1 MPNNKNVYS
10 VVQVVC
16 FTFLLNGLALSVPA
30 IAEESL
36 AIEEIIV
43 TARKKEESVQDVPI
57 SMTALSKELQD
68 STIRDLA
75 DIEGYAPNV
84 VFNDGANGGGGRG
97 TRVII
102 RGIAG
107 SAIGEKS
114 FDNPIAVSLDGI
126 FFNSD
131 SGRIVQNFDV
141 ERVEVLRGPQGTLFG
156 RNTVGGVINVVRT
169 RPTGELGGK
178 VRVTAG
184 RYGQEEIRALVNFPI
199 VDTLAAKVYY
209 NNVQADG
216 PLDRTFD
223 GGHAPRTDYDN
234 YGIQLLWE
242 PNDRFDALL
251 SFDRYNNA
259 SDGGA
264 PTNWNNSGGLI
275 SGIAFTFPCLI
286 FGDCAGDSKVR
297 GDVGDSVD
305 ANQRNEGDYR
315 NDVISL
321 TMSYEINENLT
332 LISTTGNHDTP
343 YEDTIAEL
351 DGSALDFIF
360 IDNRNTYEQ
369 FSTELRLEGAY
380 ERFDFV
386 VGAYYLDSQYDQ
398 DWATVGSFWSIV
410 IPPAA
415 GDLAN
420 SAADTAICASNMV
433 PGNDTLW
440 CDPAFAPGGSQFG
453 NALGA
458 GFDQR
463 LFQTQKTESV
473 ALFGQIDYEVTDKLI
488 LTGGIRWTNDEK
500 DFIGYQAYQGSA
512 ARRYPFNF
520 NIPSIALNNDWS
532 ETTMKVGFA
541 YHYTPDVMFFGSFA
555 EGFKSGGFYGV
566 NQNIRDFDRNQY
578 EPETA
583 ESLEIGIK
591 SQWMDNRLQ
600 VNANAFL
607 NDFKD
612 KQDSNVVR
620 DEDTNTVAT
629 VWENQ
634 SSVQYY
640 GVEVE
645 TRFVATQH
653 LSLFATVGWLDA
665 EYDDFFSLGGIP
677 ADDPCNL
684 NNSCVP
690 IDSTGFNPKYAPEWT
705 FGLGGTYTVQVGP
718 GDLSFHMKYNYVDEQ
733 DTDTFNDDGTAIPDI
748 EFLSAQVAY
757 EVNQFRIAA
766 FGENLL
772 DEQFENIACLSVLFC
787 TGGIQL
793 GATYGVEVEMRF
805 GN

>member
-1 MPNNKNVYS
+1 
-10 VVQVVC
+10 
-16 FTFLLNGLALSVPA
+16 
-30 IAEESL
+30 
-36 AIEEIIV
+36 
-43 TARKKEESVQDVPI
+43 
-57 SMTALSKELQD
+57 MTALSKELQD

-75 DIEGYAPNV
+75 DIKGYAPNV
-84 VFNDGANGGGGRG
+84 VFNQGAAGGGGAG

-156 RNTVGGVINVVRT
+156 RNTVGGVINVIRT
-169 RPTGELGGK
+169 RPTGVLGGK
-178 VRVTAG
+178 IRATAG
-184 RYGQEEIRALVNFPI
+184 RYGQEEVRALLNFPI
-199 VDTLAAKVYY
+199 VDTLAAKVFYAS
-209 NNVQADG
+209 VKSDG

-223 GGHAPRTDYDN
+223 GGHAPKVDYEN
-234 YGIQLLWE
+234 FGIQLLWE
-242 PNDRFDALL
+242 PNEKFDALFA
-251 SFDRYNNA
+251 FDRYNNA
-259 SDGGA
+259 SDGSA
-264 PTNWNNSGGLI
+264 PTNWNNSGGVVE
-275 SGIAFTFPCLI
+275 GIPFTFPCLI
-286 FGDCAGDSKVR
+286 FGDCAGDGKVL
-297 GDVGDSVD
+297 GSVGDSVD
-305 ANQRNEGDYR
+305 TNQRNAGDYR
-315 NDVISL
+315 NDVVSL
-321 TMSYEINENLT
+321 TMKYQINDNLT
-332 LISTTGNHDTP
+332 LISTTGYHDTP
-343 YEDTIAEL
+343 YEDEISEL

-360 IDNRNTYEQ
+360 IDNRNDYDQ
-369 FSTELRLEGAY
+369 FSTELRLEGGY

-386 VGAYYLDSQYDQ
+386 LGTYYLDSEYNQ

-440 CDPAFAPGGSQFG
+440 CDVSFAPGGKNFG
-453 NALGA
+453 EALGA

-463 LFQTQKTESV
+463 LFQTQKTKSI
-473 ALFGQIDYEVTDKLI
+473 AFFGQVDFEVTEKLI
-488 LTGGIRWTNDEK
+488 LTGGLRWTNDEK
-500 DFIGYQAYQGSA
+500 DFVGYQAYQGA
-512 ARRYPFNF
+512 ARLRYPFNF
-520 NIPSIALNNDWS
+520 DVPHIALNNDWS
-532 ETTMKVGFA
+532 ETTVKVGFA
-541 YHYTPDVMFFGSFA
+541 YHQTDDLMFFGSFA
-555 EGFKSGGFYGV
+555 QGFKSGGFYGV

-578 EPETA
+578 DPETA
-583 ESLEIGIK
+583 ESWEVGIK

-600 VNANAFL
+600 VNANVFL

-640 GVEVE
+640 GVEME
-645 TRFVATQH
+645 TRFVANEN
-653 LSLFATVGWLDA
+653 LDFFATVGFLHA
-665 EYDDFFSLGGIP
+665 EYDEFFSIGAIP
-677 ADDPCNL
+677 ADEVTDD
-684 NNSCVP
+684 SVP
-690 IDSTGFNPKYAPEWT
+690 VDASGFNPKYAPEWT
-705 FGLGGTYTVQVGP
+705 FGLGGTYRMQLGP
-718 GDLSFHMKYNYVDEQ
+718 GELSFHAKYNYVDAQ
-733 DTDTFNDDGTAIPDI
+733 DTDTFNDDGTEIPET
-748 EFLSAQVAY
+748 EFVSAQIAY
-757 EVNQFRIAA
+757 DWAQFRVTA

-772 DEQFENIACLSVLFC
+772 DEQFETVGCLSVLFC

-793 GATYGVEVEMRF
+793 GTTYGVEVEMTF